1 MRRGH
6 FEPAPP
12 SRYPAPMA
20 DEREI
25 EERLEWLEAAVRRIA
40 GSVSPS
46 VTLPPH
52 PYADTT
58 ELSDAVKQLINAGQT
73 IQAIQVH
80 RQETGAGLAEAK
92 AAIESFSG

>member
-1 MRRGH
+1 
-6 FEPAPP
+6 
-12 SRYPAPMA
+12 MA

-25 EERLEWLEAAVRRIA
+25 EERLAWVEASVRRIA
-40 GSVSPS
+40 GSVSPP

-52 PYADTT
+52 PYADTA

-92 AAIESFSG
+92 SAIESFSG